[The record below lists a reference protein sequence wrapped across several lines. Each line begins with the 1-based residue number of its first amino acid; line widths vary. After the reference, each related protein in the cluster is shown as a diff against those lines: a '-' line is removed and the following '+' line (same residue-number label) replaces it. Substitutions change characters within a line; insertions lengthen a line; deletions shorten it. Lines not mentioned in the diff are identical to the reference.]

1 MSRTHITVEGVV
13 QGVGFRPFVY
23 RLALDLHLAG
33 WVLNTSGSVK
43 IEVEGPAD
51 AVATFAQR
59 LRDDAPPLSW
69 IKELRTEAVSPTG
82 AESFEIHKSTAQEGA
97 FQPISPDIAICD
109 DCRRELLDPSDRRHG
124 YPFTNCT
131 NCGPRYTIIRDV
143 PYDRPLTTM
152 APFPLCPDCRRE
164 YEDPLDRRFHAQPNA
179 CPICGPR
186 LFFRNADGA
195 ETPDAPLEAA
205 ARLIEEGRILALK
218 GLGGFHLAC
227 DATNAE
233 AVALLRKRKGRGGK
247 PFAVMLPH
255 VDAVPHHCRASDVE
269 LATLTSPQS
278 PIVLIPWDRDA
289 SDICDAVAPDLL
301 FLGVMLPYTPI
312 HVLLMA
318 RIGRALVMTSG
329 NLSEEPIAK
338 DNDEALS
345 RLDRLADG
353 FLLHDREILARC
365 DDSVYFVDDGVPRP
379 LRRARGHAPHPVILD
394 SHGPQILAV
403 GAQEKSTFTLVRG
416 VHAFVA
422 PHIGDLE
429 NLETLE
435 HFQATE
441 AHYEH
446 LFRIRPELV
455 AHDLHPDY
463 LSTSW
468 ALERAAAH
476 GIPTVACQHHHAHVV
491 SCMADADHPGPVI
504 GMAFDGTGYGTDRAV
519 WGGEVLVATRST
531 FRRAAHL
538 EYVPL
543 PGGAAA
549 IKRPARMAAAYLLA
563 LLDPD
568 EAAAA
573 QPHTGL
579 EPDEAGV
586 IGHLVSTGLNT
597 PQTSSMGRLFDG
609 VAALCGL
616 RRTAAYE
623 GEAAIHLEMQA
634 HRAPTEIGAY
644 PLQAAPVPRSQAPG
658 WDRKNPRSQ
667 ADIDWDRNESG
678 PAQIRLASLF
688 RAVLGDLDRGVDV
701 TIIARRFHNSVAAL
715 VLDAARRVRT
725 ESGIDVVA
733 LTGGV
738 FQNRLLT
745 RLAREAL
752 ARDGF
757 TVLLHRQVPCNDG
770 GISLGQAVIARN
782 TDIDTEEVL

>member
-1 MSRTHITVEGVV
+1 MLIVPISRSYITVEGVV

-23 RLALDLHLAG
+23 RLALDLKLAG
-33 WVLNTSGSVK
+33 WVLNTSGSVE
-43 IEVEGPAD
+43 IEVEGPED
-51 AVATFAQR
+51 AVADFTRR

-69 IKELRTEAVSPTG
+69 IKELRTEAVATTG
-82 AESFEIHKSTAQEGA
+82 AGSFEIHKSAAQEGA
-97 FQPISPDIAICD
+97 FQPISPDIATCD
-109 DCRRELLDPSDRRHG
+109 DCRGELLDPSDRRHG

-152 APFPLCPDCRRE
+152 APFTLCPDCRGE

-179 CPICGPR
+179 CPVCGPR
-186 LFFRNADGA
+186 LAFRDAVGA
-195 ETPDAPLEAA
+195 ETSDAPLEAA
-205 ARLIEEGRILALK
+205 ARLIEEGGTLALK

-233 AVALLRKRKGRGGK
+233 AVALLRERKGRGGK

-255 VDAVPHHCRASDVE
+255 VDAVPRHCRASDAE

-278 PIVLIPWDRDA
+278 PIVLVPWNREA
-289 SDICDAVAPDLL
+289 SDICDSVAPDLL

-318 RIGRALVMTSG
+318 RVGRSLVMTSG

-338 DNDEALS
+338 DNDEALT
-345 RLDRLADG
+345 RLRHLADG

-365 DDSVYFVDDGVPRP
+365 DDSVYFVEDEVPRP

-394 SHGPQILAV
+394 NDGPQILAT

-416 VHAFVA
+416 VHAFVG

-435 HFQATE
+435 HFRATE

-446 LFRIRPELV
+446 LFRIRPEMI

-468 ALERAAAH
+468 ALERAAAD

-504 GMAFDGTGYGTDRAV
+504 GMSFDGTGFGTDGAF
-519 WGGEVLVATRST
+519 WGGEVLVATRSA

-549 IKRPARMAAAYLLA
+549 IKRPGRMAAAYLLS
-563 LLDPD
+563 LLEPD

-573 QPHTGL
+573 MNRTGL

-586 IGHLVSTGLNT
+586 VRHLVSTGLNT
-597 PQTSSMGRLFDG
+597 PHTSSMGRLFDG

-616 RRTAAYE
+616 RRTASYE

-634 HRAPTEIGAY
+634 HRAPHETGTY
-644 PLQAAPVPRSQAPG
+644 PLPQLPM
-658 WDRKNPRSQ
+658 
-667 ADIDWDRNESG
+667 
-678 PAQIRLASLF
+678 QIRLAPLF
-688 RAVLGDLDRGVDV
+688 RAVLSDLDRSVEIP
-701 TIIARRFHNSVAAL
+701 IIARRFHNSVAAL

-725 ESGIDVVA
+725 DCDIDAVA

-752 ARDGF
+752 AKDGF

-770 GISLGQAVIARN
+770 GLSLGQAVIAQH
-782 TDIDTEEVL
+782 THIDIDTEEVP